1 MKSYNAGLVQRANK
15 IGIVTEAAFMEAC
28 QEVLEAPTLVDL
40 GCAFSAHLG
49 TARLFGDKAVALLTE
64 VHKFRKA
71 ELQCADY

>member
-1 MKSYNAGLVQRANK
+1 MRVYNWGLVQRANK
-15 IGIVTEAAFMEAC
+15 IGIVTEAAFMDAC

-64 VHKFRKA
+64 VHKFRKG